1 METWKKIE
9 GFESYEVSD
18 WGRVRR
24 GERVLKA
31 RDGATGGYLCVNLS
45 KGGITCN
52 KRIHRLVGIAFIPNP
67 DNKPTINHIDR
78 DKTNNRLENLEWA
91 THTEQK
97 IHSPN
102 AVGKSGYRHIIQLPS
117 GSWRVQIR
125 RSYTHIFSQTFPT
138 LPEAIKARD
147 EFV

>member
-9 GFESYEVSD
+9 GYDKYEVSD

-24 GERVLKA
+24 GERVLKG
-31 RDGATGGYLCVNLS
+31 RPDKDGYLQVCLS
-45 KGGITCN
+45 KEGIACN
-52 KRIHRLVGIAFIPNP
+52 KKIHRLVGVAFIPNP

-78 DKTNNRLENLEWA
+78 GKANNHLENLEWA
-91 THTEQK
+91 TQSEQH
-97 IHSPN
+97 IHSPKPI
-102 AVGKSGYRHIIQLPS
+102 GKSGLRHICQTSS
-117 GSWRVQIR
+117 GSWRVQIMR
-125 RSYTHIFSQTFPT
+125 NKRWLIKKVFPT

>member
-91 THTEQK
+91 THSEQH
-97 IHSPN
+97 IHSPKP
-102 AVGKSGYRHIIQLPS
+102 VGKSGHRHILQTKNGLYKVKITRNS
-117 GSWRVQIR
+117 RCV
-125 RSYTHIFSQTFPT
+125 FNKTFPT
-138 LPEAIKARD
+138 LPEAINARD
-147 EFV
+147 EFM

>member
-24 GERVLKA
+24 GGRVLKGSINSCGYRHLRPS
-31 RDGATGGYLCVNLS
+31 RDGVSVT
-45 KGGITCN
+45 KT
-52 KRIHRLVGIAFIPNP
+52 IHRLVCIAFLPNP
-67 DNKPTINHIDR
+67 DAKHTINHIDH